1 MDHHPMDMTIGSD
14 ESTVSTT
21 TVDSLRETASM
32 AMLVLLW
39 CHVPIAL
46 AIGFA
51 RGTDWLVP
59 GLMMLM
65 LAGASTLSWW
75 MSGSG
80 VQTRCTVAVALM
92 GGVSVIVY
100 EMSGHPWQIDM
111 HMYFFATLAFLAAY
125 CDYRPI
131 LFAAVAVALHHL
143 TLNFAFPAALYPGNS
158 DLARVMVHA
167 LILVVEAAILVWLGL
182 QLSQM
187 FTAMA
192 EKTEEAE
199 AAKAEQQ
206 RTNADRI
213 ESDHKAK
220 QERDAARRELAARFE
235 RSVGQIV
242 EAVAVA
248 ANEMQGTST
257 AMNATAEDAMRQSS
271 LVSTASTQAAQN
283 VATVAS
289 ATEELT
295 ASIGEIGQQ
304 VKRSSEMAEK
314 ATEEARRTDA
324 VVEGLLAGTQKIGE
338 VVTLIQNIASQTNM
352 LALNATIEAA
362 RAGEHGRGFAVV
374 ANEVK
379 ALANQTAKA
388 TEEISAQIQTIQAAT
403 TEAVG
408 AIKAIDGTITEINQ
422 ISNAIA
428 SSIDQ
433 QSAATREIA
442 GNVQQASRSAHDVNS
457 NIAGVTDAAKNVGSA
472 AGKMMGASAGLSSQ
486 SKKLKGEVQT
496 FLDSIRAA

>member
-1 MDHHPMDMTIGSD
+1 METLAAN
-14 ESTVSTT
+14 EATT
-21 TVDSLRETASM
+21 TTGTVDSLRETASK
-32 AMLVLLW
+32 AMLTLLW

-46 AIGFA
+46 AIDLM
-51 RGTDWLVP
+51 RGADWLVP
-59 GLMMLM
+59 TLLMVLF
-65 LAGASTLSWW
+65 AGTSTVSWW

-100 EMSGHPWQIDM
+100 QMSGHPWQIDM

-131 LFAAVAVALHHL
+131 LFAAIAVALHHL
-143 TLNFAFPAALYPGNS
+143 TLNFLFPAALYPGNS
-158 DLARVMVHA
+158 DLGRVMLHA
-167 LILVVEAAILVWLGL
+167 VILVVEGAILVWVAL
-182 QLSQM
+182 QLSQL
-187 FTAMA
+187 FEFMA

-199 AAKAEQQ
+199 AAKVQQ
-206 RTNADRI
+206 QQANTDRI
-213 ESDHKAK
+213 ESDRKAK
-220 QERDAARRELAARFE
+220 LERDAARRELAARFE
-235 RSVGQIV
+235 QSVGHIV

-248 ANEMQGTST
+248 AYEMQGTSS

-271 LVSTASTQAAQN
+271 VVSTASTQAAQN

-324 VVEGLLAGTQKIGE
+324 VVEGLLSGTQKIGE

-428 SSIDQ
+428 SSIEQ
-433 QSAATREIA
+433 QNVATREIA
-442 GNVQQASRSAHDVNS
+442 GNVQQASRSAQDVNA

-472 AGKMMGASAGLSSQ
+472 AGKMMEASAGLSSQ
-486 SKKLKGEVQT
+486 SEKLKGEVQT
-496 FLDSIRAA
+496 FLNSIRAA

>member
-1 MDHHPMDMTIGSD
+1 MDLQAMDMTIAD
-14 ESTVSTT
+14 DDSTATTT
-21 TVDSLRETASM
+21 TVDSLRDTASK
-32 AMLVLLW
+32 AMLAVLW
-39 CHVPIAL
+39 CHIPIAL
-46 AIGFA
+46 AIAFA
-51 RGTDWLVP
+51 RGTDWFVP
-59 GLMMLM
+59 GLLM
-65 LAGASTLSWW
+65 VLLAGVATLSWW
-75 MSGSG
+75 MSGSS

-143 TLNFAFPAALYPGNS
+143 TLNFVFPAALYPGNS
-158 DLARVMVHA
+158 DLGRVMVHA
-167 LILVVEAAILVWLGL
+167 LILVVEAAILVWLAL

-187 FTAMA
+187 FEAMA
-192 EKTEEAE
+192 EKTHEAE
-199 AAKAEQQ
+199 VAKTEQQ
-206 RTNADRI
+206 KASADRV
-213 ESDHKAK
+213 ESDRKAK
-220 QERDAARRELAARFE
+220 QDRDTARRELAASFE
-235 RSVGQIV
+235 RSIGHIV
-242 EAVAVA
+242 EAVSVA
-248 ANEMQGTST
+248 AHEMQDTSA
-257 AMNATAEDAMRQSS
+257 AMNATAGEATRQSS
-271 LVSTASTQAAQN
+271 AVSTASTQAAQN

-314 ATEEARRTDA
+314 AAEEARRTDA
-324 VVEGLLAGTQKIGE
+324 VVDGLLSGTQKIGE
-338 VVTLIQNIASQTNM
+338 VVTLIQTIASQTNM

-388 TEEISAQIQTIQAAT
+388 TEDISAQIQTIQAAT
-403 TEAVG
+403 KDAVG
-408 AIKAIDGTITEINQ
+408 AIKTIDGTITEINQ

-428 SSIDQ
+428 SSIEQ
-433 QSAATREIA
+433 QNVATREIA
-442 GNVQQASRSAHDVNS
+442 GNVQQASRSAQDVNA
-457 NIAGVTDAAKNVGSA
+457 NIAGVTDAARNVGSA
-472 AGKMMGASAGLSSQ
+472 AGKMMEASAGLSSQ
-486 SKKLKGEVQT
+486 SEKLKAEVQT
-496 FLDSIRAA
+496 FLKSIRAA